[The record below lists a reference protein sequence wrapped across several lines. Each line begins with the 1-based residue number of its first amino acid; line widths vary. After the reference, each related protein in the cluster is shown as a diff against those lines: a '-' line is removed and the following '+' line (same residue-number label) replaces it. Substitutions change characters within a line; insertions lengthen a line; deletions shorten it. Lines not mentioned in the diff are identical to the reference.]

1 MAVLAGEHD
10 RDRAAHE
17 LQRHYREGRLTVD
30 ELAERLHLALRARDG
45 VQLRAA
51 LHDLPGGDMRAAFRS
66 PVRAV
71 RNAAILVGTAVVW
84 LLWSVS
90 LLAAFVAWLAT
101 DGPGVVGLLVFPALW
116 FGSSWL
122 LWTGSR
128 RRRSR
133 P

>member
-1 MAVLAGEHD
+1 MAVLAGERD

-17 LQRHYREGRLTVD
+17 LQRAYREGRLTVD
-30 ELAERLHLALRARDG
+30 ELAERLHVALRARDG
-45 VQLRAA
+45 RQLRAA
-51 LHDLPGGDMRAAFRS
+51 LHDLPRGDMREALRA

-71 RNAAILVGTAVVW
+71 RNGAIFVGTAVVW
-84 LLWSVS
+84 LFWSVA
-90 LLAAFVAWLAT
+90 LLAAFVAWLAA
-101 DGPGVVGLLVFPALW
+101 DGPGVVGLLIFPLLW
-116 FGSSWL
+116 FVSSWL

>member
-1 MAVLAGEHD
+1 MAVLAGERD
-10 RDRAAHE
+10 RDRVTHE
-17 LQRHYREGRLTVD
+17 LQRAYREGRLTVD
-30 ELAERLHLALRARDG
+30 ELGERLHTALRARDG

-51 LHDLPGGDMRAAFRS
+51 LHDLPGGDLREAFRS
-66 PVRAV
+66 PLRTV

-90 LLAAFVAWLAT
+90 LVAAFVAWLAT
-101 DGPGVVGLLVFPALW
+101 SGPSLVGLLVFPALW
-116 FGSSWL
+116 FVSSWL

>member
-1 MAVLAGEHD
+1 MAVLAGERD
-10 RDRAAHE
+10 RDRAARE
-17 LQRHYREGRLTVD
+17 LQRAYREGRLTVD
-30 ELAERLHLALRARDG
+30 ELGERLHTALRARDG

-51 LHDLPGGDMRAAFRS
+51 VHDLPGPDLREALRS
-66 PVRAV
+66 PIRTV
-71 RNAAILVGTAVVW
+71 RNAAILVGTTVVW

-90 LLAAFVAWLAT
+90 LVAAFVAWLAT
-101 DGPGVVGLLVFPALW
+101 SGPGLVGLLVFPALW
-116 FGSSWL
+116 FVSSWL

>member
-1 MAVLAGEHD
+1 MAVLAGERD
-10 RDRAAHE
+10 RDRVAHE
-17 LQRHYREGRLTVD
+17 LQRAYREGRLTVD
-30 ELAERLHLALRARDG
+30 ELGERLHLALRARDG

-51 LHDLPGGDMRAAFRS
+51 LRDLPGGDLREALRS
-66 PVRAV
+66 PVRRV

-90 LLAAFVAWLAT
+90 LVAAFVAWLAT
-101 DGPGVVGLLVFPALW
+101 SGPGLVGLLVFPALW
-116 FGSSWL
+116 FVSSWL

>member
-17 LQRHYREGRLTVD
+17 LQRAYREGRLTVD
-30 ELAERLHLALRARDG
+30 ELGERLHLALRARDG

-51 LHDLPGGDMRAAFRS
+51 LHDLPRGDMREALRS
-66 PVRAV
+66 PIRAV
-71 RNAAILVGTAVVW
+71 RNGAILVGTAVVW

-90 LLAAFVAWLAT
+90 LLAAFIAWLAA
-101 DGPGVVGLLVFPALW
+101 DGPGLAGLLIFPALW
-116 FGSSWL
+116 FVSSWL

>member
-1 MAVLAGEHD
+1 MAVLAGERD

-17 LQRHYREGRLTVD
+17 LQRAYREGRLTVD

-51 LHDLPGGDMRAAFRS
+51 LHDLPRGDMREALRA

-71 RNAAILVGTAVVW
+71 RNGAILFGTAIVW
-84 LLWSVS
+84 VFWSVA
-90 LLAAFVAWLAT
+90 LLAAFVAWLAA
-101 DGPGVVGLLVFPALW
+101 DGPSLAGLLVFPLLW
-116 FGSSWL
+116 FVSSWL